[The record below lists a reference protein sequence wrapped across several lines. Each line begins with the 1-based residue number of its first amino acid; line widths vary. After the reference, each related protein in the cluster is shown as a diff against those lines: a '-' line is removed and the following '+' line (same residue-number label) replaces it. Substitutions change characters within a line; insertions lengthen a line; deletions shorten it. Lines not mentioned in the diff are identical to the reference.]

1 MRAVL
6 KIFVITGLVLVILIP
21 AGLVLMVIDPH
32 PHVRA
37 LDRITQED
45 IQRAGQILTPF
56 KPGNF
61 DLPQRTSIEVS
72 ENDLNLLLAYGL
84 TQTAEPQRLAVR
96 VHLGPGT
103 AVVYATLQIPASF
116 LGQWINMV
124 LVATPRPNAFDIHQA
139 RIGRLP
145 VPGVLLRQVVP
156 RVHTRLMDIP
166 RYATAM
172 AMAEKI
178 QAVDIDDGRLA
189 LHFQWDPDLAA
200 ALAAEAKKQVFP
212 PDHQKRLADYY
223 NFLVDLT
230 RPLEGKQTSLMH
242 IIKPLFGLAL
252 ENTAL
257 SRDPVAENTAVLQV
271 LATHATNQDLAG
283 YLSSPF
289 RDMLSSVRPDT
300 VFALHGREDLAQH
313 FLSSAAITVLSSGT
327 LARSMGVAKEMD
339 DAASGSGFSFVDITA
354 NEAGIRLGEFAVSGP
369 VNARLLQ
376 RRMAGLSHEKEFM
389 PDIGNLPENMR
400 SDEFAAR
407 FTDTHSAAYA
417 RMMNQIESRI
427 DACRI
432 YQN

>member
-1 MRAVL
+1 MA
-6 KIFVITGLVLVILIP
+6 
-21 AGLVLMVIDPH
+21 M
-32 PHVRA
+32 
-37 LDRITQED
+37 
-45 IQRAGQILTPF
+45 
-56 KPGNF
+56 
-61 DLPQRTSIEVS
+61 
-72 ENDLNLLLAYGL
+72 
-84 TQTAEPQRLAVR
+84 
-96 VHLGPGT
+96 
-103 AVVYATLQIPASF
+103 
-116 LGQWINMV
+116 
-124 LVATPRPNAFDIHQA
+124 VATPRPNTLDIHKA

-145 VPGVLLRQVVP
+145 VPKFLIRQVAN

-166 RYATAM
+166 RYAAAM
-172 AMAEKI
+172 AMAGKI

-189 LHFQWDPDLAA
+189 LHFQWDPYLAA
-200 ALAAEAKKQVFP
+200 ALAAQAKKQVFP
-212 PDHQKRLADYY
+212 PDHQKRLAGYY
-223 NFLVDLT
+223 NFLVELT
-230 RPLEGKQTSLMH
+230 RPFEGEQTSLMH

-257 SRDPVAENTAVLQV
+257 SQDPMAENTAVLQV

-283 YLSSPF
+283 YLSSTF
-289 RDMLSSVRPDT
+289 RDMLSPARPDT
-300 VFALHGREDLAQH
+300 VFLLHGREDLAQH

-327 LARSMGVAKEMD
+327 LSRSMGVIKEMD

-376 RRMAGLSHEKEFM
+376 RRMADLSHESEFM
-389 PDIGNLPENMR
+389 PDIGNLPENMQ

-417 RMMNQIESRI
+417 RMMNRIESRI